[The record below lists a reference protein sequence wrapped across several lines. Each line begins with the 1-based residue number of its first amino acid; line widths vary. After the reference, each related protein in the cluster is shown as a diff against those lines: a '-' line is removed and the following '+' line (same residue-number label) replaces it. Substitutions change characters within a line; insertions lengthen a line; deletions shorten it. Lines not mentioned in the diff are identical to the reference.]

1 MRKISYVMSISGSLV
16 FLIVFLAS
24 FTMPF
29 LIESWGKGLIVAE
42 VQSRV
47 ETSVKRAFDSKV
59 NNYVARRTNLNE
71 ARIAAIDKLLK
82 TTLPTKVQEISAR
95 MRDPSCTC
103 RAIFNRL
110 KTKSLITE
118 RFNLQNI
125 NEKLTNVIEVKYAEV
140 TSGLIKEARI
150 FSSANL
156 LVFLALGL
164 ITWWRPK
171 ANIHLVLPIII
182 LLGSAL
188 LVGYFYLF
196 QQDWMHSIIFN
207 DFVGFA
213 YYAYLSIAIFW
224 LIDIVL
230 WHGFITRLIIELITS
245 VFNHAVSVLL
255 C

>member
-1 MRKISYVMSISGSLV
+1 MRKIAYLMSIIGSLF

-29 LIESWGKGLIVAE
+29 LIENWGKVLIVGE

-47 ETSVKRAFDSKV
+47 EKTVKRAFDSKV
-59 NNYVARRTNLNE
+59 GNYVARRTNLNE

-82 TTLPTKVQEISAR
+82 TTLPTKVKEISAR
-95 MRDPSCTC
+95 MRDPDCTC
-103 RAIFNRL
+103 RAIFNAL

-125 NEKLTNVIEVKYAEV
+125 NEKLTNLIEVKYAEV
-140 TSGLIKEARI
+140 TSGLIKETRI

-164 ITWWRPK
+164 ITWLRPR
-171 ANIHLVLPIII
+171 ANIHLVLPMII

-196 QQDWMHSIIFN
+196 QQDWMHTIIFN

-224 LIDIVL
+224 LIDIL
-230 WHGFITRLIIELITS
+230 CWHGFITRIVLEFISSLFS
-245 VFNHAVSVLL
+245 LAVSILP